1 MMPSLTLSAIRGK
14 MRLLADKKQAE
25 ILSRFSVFF
34 VLQKQTM
41 VFFVFQVGPD

>member
-1 MMPSLTLSAIRGK
+1 MIPSLTLSAIRGK

-25 ILSRFSVFF
+25 IFSVFF

-41 VFFVFQVGPD
+41 IFFVFQVGPD